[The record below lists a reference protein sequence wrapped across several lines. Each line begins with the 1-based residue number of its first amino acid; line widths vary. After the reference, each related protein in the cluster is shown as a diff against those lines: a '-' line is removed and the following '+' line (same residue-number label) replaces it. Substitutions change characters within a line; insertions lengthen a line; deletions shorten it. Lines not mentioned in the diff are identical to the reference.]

1 MEFITTTLYRLV
13 DDLNFDVV
21 VFDTAPTG
29 HTLRLLGVPML
40 LSKGIGQIMGMKD
53 KLGGLLGSLL
63 GNQDL
68 GSMESKMEESKKAI
82 EKLSKQFKDPNM
94 TSFVCVCIP
103 EFLSMYET
111 ERLVQEL
118 AKYEID
124 VSNIIVNQVLY
135 PEIGSVCGLCD
146 ARSRMQNKYISQID
160 ELYQDFHVLK
170 LPLLRTEVRG
180 VEGPDGLKTFSDLML
195 HPYEVEWKSKQTS
208 AAPSSSSGN

>member
-1 MEFITTTLYRLV
+1 MK
-13 DDLNFDVV
+13 FDVV

-29 HTLRLLGVPML
+29 HTLRFLSVPMV
-40 LSKGIGQIMGMKD
+40 LSKGLGQIMNMKD
-53 KLGGLLGSLL
+53 KVGGLLSGLM
-63 GNQDL
+63 GNMDL
-68 GSMESKMEESKKAI
+68 GSMESKMEDSKKTI

-124 VSNIIVNQVLY
+124 VTNIIVNQVLY
-135 PEIGSVCGLCD
+135 PDVGSHCGLCD
-146 ARSRMQNKYISQID
+146 ARSKMQKKYIDQID
-160 ELYQDFHVLK
+160 MLYEDFHVLK

-180 VEGPDGLKTFSDLML
+180 VEGPDGLKQFSNLML
-195 HPYEVEWKSKQTS
+195 EPYEAKWRETKQAGAS
-208 AAPSSSSGN
+208 SSAPSS